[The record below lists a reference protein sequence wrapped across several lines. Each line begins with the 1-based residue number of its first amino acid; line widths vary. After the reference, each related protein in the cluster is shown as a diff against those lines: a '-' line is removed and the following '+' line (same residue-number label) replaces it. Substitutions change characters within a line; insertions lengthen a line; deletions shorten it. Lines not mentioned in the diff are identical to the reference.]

1 MYCSSGLGDG
11 VKMPKYQLVGFIALS
26 VFSVVSFQNCS
37 QANFSQVPVTSA
49 SSSQGDSNT
58 PDSATY
64 DGLKANDITL
74 AVNVNTTLSI
84 SNASILAVN
93 SGTSLKVQSVGS
105 PTMGTLTSK
114 ANGYEFV
121 SNVTGT
127 ASMNYSITDGQN
139 NVASAKITIKVVD
152 GAIATAPFYG
162 CNLDGYMYSL
172 DPQTGTVLKTINM
185 TYNNKKFQCTDM
197 VISSAG
203 ELLAKDNDESSG
215 NNVYKIDASTGVATL
230 YQRNLVTVG
239 DRAVGLT
246 LGPDGKLILSEE
258 HNPGSNS
265 QTNSLVAIA
274 SDGSK
279 TTLIPTNAGYTMYGG
294 DVKLLPDGYLYW
306 TITNSTSTLCKN
318 SSAGGNQA
326 ILRIDPATKAT
337 KEIACMDKRNIFGLG
352 FAAKALYGFS
362 EQGNLVRV
370 DVNTGKT
377 TLIKATGLVFIGAAA
392 NPILW

>member
-1 MYCSSGLGDG
+1 
-11 VKMPKYQLVGFIALS
+11 MPKYQLVGFIALS

-37 QANFSQVPVTSA
+37 QANFAQVPVSSA

-74 AVNVNTTLSI
+74 AVNVNATLSI
-84 SNASILAVN
+84 TNASILAVN
-93 SGTSLKVQSVGS
+93 SGSSLKVQSVGS
-105 PTMGTLTSK
+105 PNLGALTAKS
-114 ANGYEFV
+114 NGYDFV
-121 SNVTGT
+121 SSVTGT
-127 ASMNYSITDGQN
+127 ASMSYFITDAQN

-152 GAIATAPFYG
+152 GSIATAPFYG
-162 CNLDGYMYSL
+162 CNIDGYMYSL

-185 TYNNKKFQCTDM
+185 TFNNKKFQCTDM
-197 VISSAG
+197 VISSSG

-246 LGPDGKLILSEE
+246 LVDGKLILSEE

-265 QTNSLVAIA
+265 QTNSLISIA
-274 SDGSK
+274 MDGTK
-279 TTLIPTNAGYTMYGG
+279 TTLIPASAGYTMYGG

-306 TITNSTSTLCKN
+306 TITNATSSLCKN
-318 SSAGGNQA
+318 ANAGGNQA
-326 ILRIDPATKAT
+326 ILRVDPVTKAT
-337 KEIACMDKRNIFGLG
+337 KEIACMDKKNIFGLG
-352 FAAKALYGFS
+352 FASKALYGFS